1 MKMSGFMKVAYL
13 FCIALLSLLVI
24 SCSKEPTAE
33 DLKLL
38 ADLRKDLKSTKVEIE
53 KSTMAPGDISDT
65 LNQLIKI
72 KVETLKINAALLDQR
87 INAIESG
94 ATFKTILYQ
103 RAEEPWQAKKL
114 ADEIASLKSEISSST
129 VGLTKD
135 NTALHNLIAVTE
147 ARRNQTLALL
157 EQRYLVAKY
166 GLFIHA
172 SVTDTK
178 FGSEVGKMISVTELG
193 ACMISNNPEEIYSCI
208 VELAGIYGLKVKA
221 SEPSTFNKWKTSIYT
236 DPFTDEQILSASLK
250 ARPGSWRAANSPVL
264 VIRCRNTKLDLFINW
279 KIQLKNYAQT
289 QFRIGKEETNSS
301 SWAISS
307 DGRSAFYPGE
317 TAEAMRKL
325 ANSDKVAVSVTPN
338 DQAPIIAIFDVTE
351 ASSQLDVIKGKCPW

>member
-1 MKMSGFMKVAYL
+1 MIGFMKVVY
-13 FCIALLSLLVI
+13 FFGIALLSLLVV
-24 SCSKEPTAE
+24 SCSKEPTTE

-38 ADLRKDLKSTKVEIE
+38 ADLRKDMKTIKEEIE
-53 KSTMAPGDISDT
+53 NSTMVTGDISDT
-65 LNQLIKI
+65 LNQLIQI

-114 ADEIASLKSEISSST
+114 AEEIASLKSEMSSST
-129 VGLTKD
+129 VEVSKN

-166 GLFIHA
+166 GLFIRA
-172 SVTDTK
+172 SVKDTK
-178 FGSEVGKMISVTELG
+178 FGSEVGKMISVTEFET
-193 ACMISNNPEEIYSCI
+193 CMISNNPEEIYYCI
-208 VELAGIYGLKVKA
+208 VALAGMYGLKIKA
-221 SEPSTFNKWKTSIYT
+221 PETSTFNKWKTSIYT

-250 ARPGSWRAANSPVL
+250 AKPGSWRAANSPVL

-289 QFRIGKEETNSS
+289 QLRIGKEGTNSS
-301 SWAISS
+301 SWAIST

-317 TAEAMRKL
+317 TAEAIRKL
-325 ANSDKVAVSVTPN
+325 VNSDRVAVSVTPN
-338 DQAPIIAIFDVTE
+338 DQAPVIAIFDVTE
-351 ASSQLDVIKGKCPW
+351 ASSQLDVIKDMCPW